1 MREFILNTDEAL
13 VIFNFNSLDEL
24 SKSNITKRYRE
35 LAKKYHPD
43 LASFNENT
51 SSYKMAQLNVA
62 FKTLNN
68 YIRSIEAL
76 HNREVDIIIV
86 KLHDFINIVH
96 GGHIVV
102 NGVTINKKFMYDNRL
117 YIQIPIT
124 VFDGETV
131 TEYKVN
137 ETIKALNKY
146 QAYIIYKTNK
156 KEFDLKVTIEDKE
169 IKLHLNNTQRNVVLN
184 FNFDNLIKI
193 ELRIDIK
200 TGEA

>member
-1 MREFILNTDEAL
+1 
-13 VIFNFNSLDEL
+13 
-24 SKSNITKRYRE
+24 
-35 LAKKYHPD
+35 
-43 LASFNENT
+43 
-51 SSYKMAQLNVA
+51 
-62 FKTLNN
+62 
-68 YIRSIEAL
+68 
-76 HNREVDIIIV
+76 
-86 KLHDFINIVH
+86 
-96 GGHIVV
+96 
-102 NGVTINKKFMYDNRL
+102 MYDNRL

-124 VFDGETV
+124 IFDGETV

-156 KEFDLKVTIEDKE
+156 KEFDLKVTIENKE